1 MKRMLLWFVILL
13 CTAITGFLYYVG
25 MFQSLEVQSG
35 QEGGYLLGGFYH
47 VGPYEQIGPT
57 FERTQRIADS
67 LGFPTDTLIG
77 CYFSDPEIVPSDS
90 LESYV
95 GAVVASGD
103 FAYVGNMDPGHL
115 ELYPIYEGEALFV
128 DFPRKNDVSMIVGAL
143 RIYPFLTEEAAKRG
157 FEVGQVYEIYTESN
171 IRYVFQAYAA
181 AQDSSSAWWEE
192 IAEIAD

>member
-1 MKRMLLWFVILL
+1 MLLWFVILL